1 VFEVCLKKLPLT
13 PQVIGDAR
21 PVNSCFFIALRRS
34 RVMLASGL
42 EKNCDGESDE
52 VAKATR

>member
-42 EKNCDGESDE
+42 EKNCDRESDD